1 MMKIFWRKKET
12 NMEPL
17 YTMELLYT
25 NEAGVTTKYTEEM
38 LIMALKTRDKFDAE
52 NQRLQAINN
61 DDLLKIGKLYD
72 QIATIKG
79 QVFDFFNDEYEP
91 GTESIEFTIDQIN
104 QLLESIDSM
113 KLKALFTVSGTITF
127 TICDIEAEDQDAAE
141 NEVVDYLA
149 YDYQGSGLV
158 DTFEVEIDSN

>member
-12 NMEPL
+12 N
-17 YTMELLYT
+17 MELLYT

-52 NQRLQAINN
+52 NQRLEAINTN
-61 DDLLKIGKLYD
+61 DLLKIGQLYD

-91 GTESIEFTIDQIN
+91 GTESIEFTVDQIN
-104 QLLESIDSM
+104 ELLESIGSN
-113 KLKALFTVSGTITF
+113 KLKALFTVSGIITF

-141 NEVVDYLA
+141 NEVVDYLS

-158 DTFEVEIDSN
+158 DTFEIEVNSN